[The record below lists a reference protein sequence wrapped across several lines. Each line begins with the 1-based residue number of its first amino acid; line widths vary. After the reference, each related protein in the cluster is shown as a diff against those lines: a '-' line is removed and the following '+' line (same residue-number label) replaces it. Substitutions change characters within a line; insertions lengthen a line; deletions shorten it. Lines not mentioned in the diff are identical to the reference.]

1 MNQITVEVLLI
12 IPLVFFLSV
21 LMFLAGPLRS
31 VMNKMSP
38 NASKEFI
45 SQLFKLGQ
53 RSVFM
58 LTITNIT
65 ALGMI
70 PYFIIYGFNN
80 VWFTSGLALF
90 IVTASVAKVYKLPIY
105 KKITTLSATSP
116 EWMNARSK
124 MHKGNGLQALFTF
137 IAICVMTVGFFC

>member
-1 MNQITVEVLLI
+1 MNQTTAEILLI
-12 IPLVFFLSV
+12 IPLIFFLSV

-38 NASKEFI
+38 KASKEFI
-45 SQLFKLGQ
+45 SLLFKLGQ

-58 LTITNIT
+58 LTITNVT
-65 ALGMI
+65 VLGAI

-80 VWFTSGLALF
+80 VWFTSGIVLF
-90 IVTASVAKVYKLPIY
+90 IITASVAKIYKLPIY

-116 EWMNARSK
+116 EWMDERRK

-137 IAICVMTVGFFC
+137 LSLCIMAIAYLR